1 MSSSHKRFAGVRVLI
16 FDLDGTLIDSK
27 LDLAHSVNAM
37 LAHMGREA
45 HVHETI
51 FSFIGDGADSFLFHQ
66 QFPYAPLD
74 AFGHNGSS
82 FFNSRYFFHYR
93 TSGMRIHD
101 FRLAKHDATRVLQFR
116 FGNIPS

>member
-1 MSSSHKRFAGVRVLI
+1 MSTHHKQFASVRVLI

-51 FSFIGDGADSFLFHQ
+51 FSFIGSDAGAQS
-66 QFPYAPLD
+66 A
-74 AFGHNGSS
+74 G
-82 FFNSRYFFHYR
+82 
-93 TSGMRIHD
+93 
-101 FRLAKHDATRVLQFR
+101 
-116 FGNIPS
+116 